1 MVRNNGSS
9 EPNRVASASQPA
21 RVLVVDHDPPPRRL
35 LAKALASVSPLPLEI
50 VEAERAEDAVA
61 AARKASFAAAV
72 VNFDRRALSANME
85 MIAGLREAGIHGPVV
100 ATSSTGSVTA
110 AVEAIRAGVN
120 DFVVKPFQPKEFARR
135 LLARLREHDTHRVA
149 VAEMPAHET
158 DETFEGF
165 IGASGTMKEVYAQI
179 ARIAPSKAPVFV
191 TGESGTG
198 KEVCAEAIHARSRAG
213 NGPFIALNCGAI
225 PKELMESE
233 IFGHV
238 KGAFTSAHEDR
249 AGAAEL
255 ANGGTLFLDEICEMD
270 IALQAKL
277 LRFIQTGTF
286 RRVGGTKEQQV
297 NVRFVCATNR
307 DPKAEVEAG
316 RFREDLYYRLHVL
329 PMNLPALRERGG
341 DILLLARSF
350 LARFAGEEGRA
361 FAGFDAEAESAL
373 LAYRWPGN
381 VRQLQNV
388 IRRVVVLH
396 DGAEVTGAMLDLPVG
411 AAHEAARDT
420 GPLPRVA
427 SPSIDPYWLQEQRII
442 EEALKAFDG
451 NAQKAAAAL
460 EIAPSTIYR
469 KMQSWVQEQLSTPC
483 RTRRSRDG

>member
-1 MVRNNGSS
+1 MVRKDGSQ
-9 EPNRVASASQPA
+9 EPNRVSVASASA
-21 RVLVVDHDPPPRRL
+21 RILVIDHDPATRRTL
-35 LAKALASVSPLPLEI
+35 MAALASVSPLPLEI
-50 VEAERAEDAVA
+50 EEVERAEDGIA
-61 AARKASFAAAV
+61 AARKNSFSSAV
-72 VNFDRRALSANME
+72 VSFDRRALSANME
-85 MIAGLREAGIHGPVV
+85 MVAHLREAGIHGPII

-110 AVEAIRAGVN
+110 AVEAIRSGVN
-120 DFVVKPFQPKEFARR
+120 DFIVKPFQPKEFARR
-135 LLARLREHDTHRVA
+135 MLARMREYDSARVA
-149 VAEMPAHET
+149 LADMPAHET
-158 DETFEGF
+158 EDSFEGF
-165 IGASGTMKEVYAQI
+165 IGASVAMKEVYAQI
-179 ARIAPSKAPVFV
+179 ERVASSKAPVFV

-198 KEVCAEAIHARSRAG
+198 KEVCAEALHIRSRCHS
-213 NGPFIALNCGAI
+213 GPFIALNCGAI

-270 IALQAKL
+270 FALQAKL

-286 RRVGGTKEQQV
+286 RRVGDAKEMKV

-307 DPKAEVEAG
+307 DPKEEVATG

-329 PMNLPALRERGG
+329 PMHLPNLRERGD
-341 DILLLARSF
+341 DILLLARTF
-350 LARFAGEEGRA
+350 LARFAEEEGRH
-361 FAGFDAEAESAL
+361 FNGFDTEAESAL
-373 LAYRWPGN
+373 VSYRWPGN

-396 DGAEVTGAMLDLPVG
+396 DGELVTGAMLDLPSG
-411 AAHEAARDT
+411 ASHEAARDT
-420 GPLPRVA
+420 GPLPRLD
-427 SPSIDPYWLQEQRII
+427 SPSIDPYWMQEQRII
-442 EEALKAFDG
+442 EEALAAFDG

-469 KMQSWVQEQLSTPC
+469 KMQSWSQE
-483 RTRRSRDG
+483 G

>member
-1 MVRNNGSS
+1 MKDGSQ
-9 EPNRVASASQPA
+9 EPNSVALVQT
-21 RVLVVDHDPPPRRL
+21 RVLVIDHDPATRRV
-35 LAKALASVSPLPLEI
+35 LAKALAAVSALPLEI
-50 VEAERAEDAVA
+50 IETERAEDGIA
-61 AARKASFAAAV
+61 AAKLASFDAAV
-72 VNFDRRALSANME
+72 VSFDRRALSANME
-85 MIAGLREAGIHGPVV
+85 MVGNLREAGIHGPIV

-120 DFVVKPFQPKEFARR
+120 DFIVKPFAPKEFARR
-135 LLARLREHDTHRVA
+135 MLARIREYESHRVA
-149 VAEMPAHET
+149 IATTPAHET
-158 DETFEGF
+158 DESFEGF
-165 IGASGTMKEVYAQI
+165 IGVSPAMKDIYAQI
-179 ARIAPSKAPVFV
+179 ERVATSKAPVFV

-198 KEVCAEAIHARSRAG
+198 KEVCAEALHMRSR
-213 NGPFIALNCGAI
+213 NFSGPFIALNCGAI

-233 IFGHV
+233 IFGHM

-270 IALQAKL
+270 VALQAKL

-286 RRVGGTKEQQV
+286 RRVGGAKEQHV

-307 DPKAEVEAG
+307 DPKVEVEAG

-329 PMNLPALRERGG
+329 PMHLPALRERGE

-350 LARFAGEEGRA
+350 LARFAEEEGRA
-361 FAGFDAEAESAL
+361 FNGFDADAEAAL
-373 LAYRWPGN
+373 ISYRWPGN

-396 DGAEVTGAMLDLPVG
+396 DGAEVSGAMLDLPQG
-411 AAHEAARDT
+411 ASHEAARDT
-420 GPLPRVA
+420 GPLPRA
-427 SPSIDPYWLQEQRII
+427 ESPSIDPYWLQEQRII
-442 EEALKAFDG
+442 EEALAAFDG

-469 KMQSWVQEQLSTPC
+469 KMQNWSQ
-483 RTRRSRDG
+483 D

>member
-1 MVRNNGSS
+1 MVRKESS
-9 EPNRVASASQPA
+9 QELGRVSVASAFA
-21 RVLVVDHDPPPRRL
+21 RILVIDHDPATRRTL
-35 LAKALASVSPLPLEI
+35 MAALASVSALPLEI
-50 VEAERAEDAVA
+50 SEFERAEDGLA
-61 AARKASFAAAV
+61 AARSAAYGAAV
-72 VNFDRRALSANME
+72 VTFDRRALSANME
-85 MIAGLREAGIHGPVV
+85 IVAALRAAGIHGPII
-100 ATSSTGSVTA
+100 ATSATGSVTA

-120 DFVVKPFQPKEFARR
+120 DFIVKPFQPKEFARR
-135 LLARLREHDTHRVA
+135 MLARMREFEAARVA
-149 VAEMPAHET
+149 IAELPAHET
-158 DETFEGF
+158 EESFEGF
-165 IGASGTMKEVYAQI
+165 VGNSPAMKDVYAQI
-179 ARIAPSKAPVFV
+179 ERVASSKAPVFV

-198 KEVCAEAIHARSRAG
+198 KEVCAEALHVRSRSHS
-213 NGPFIALNCGAI
+213 GPFIALNCGAI

-270 IALQAKL
+270 FALQSKL

-286 RRVGGTKEQQV
+286 RRVGGAKEMKV

-307 DPKAEVEAG
+307 DPKEEIAIG

-329 PMNLPALRERGG
+329 PMQLPALRERGG
-341 DILLLARSF
+341 DILLLARTF
-350 LARFAGEEGRA
+350 LARFAEEEGRH
-361 FAGFDAEAESAL
+361 FAGFDAEAEAAL
-373 LAYRWPGN
+373 TAYRWPGN

-396 DGAEVTGAMLDLPVG
+396 DGELVTGAMLDLPAG
-411 AAHEAARDT
+411 GTHEAARDT
-420 GPLPRVA
+420 GPLPRQE
-427 SPSIDPYWLQEQRII
+427 SPSIAPYWMQEQRII
-442 EEALKAFDG
+442 EEALAAFDG

-469 KMQSWVQEQLSTPC
+469 KMQSWSQ
-483 RTRRSRDG
+483 D

>member
-1 MVRNNGSS
+1 MVRNNGSQ
-9 EPNRVASASQPA
+9 EPNSVSVASAAS
-21 RVLVVDHDPPPRRL
+21 RILVIDHDPATRRL
-35 LAKALASVSPLPLEI
+35 LAKALASVAPLPLEI
-50 VEAERAEDAVA
+50 FEAERPEDGIT
-61 AARKASFAAAV
+61 AARQGSFSSAV
-72 VNFDRRALSANME
+72 VSFDRRALSANME
-85 MIAGLREAGIHGPVV
+85 MVAALRAAGVQGPII
-100 ATSSTGSVTA
+100 ATSATGSVTA

-135 LLARLREHDTHRVA
+135 MLARIREYESARVA
-149 VAEMPAHET
+149 LAEIPAHET
-158 DETFEGF
+158 DASFEGF
-165 IGASGTMKEVYAQI
+165 IGASATMKDVYAQI
-179 ARIAPSKAPVFV
+179 ERVASSKAPVFV

-198 KEVCAEAIHARSRAG
+198 KEVCAEALHMRSR
-213 NGPFIALNCGAI
+213 NHSGPFIALNCGAI

-270 IALQAKL
+270 FALQAKL

-286 RRVGGTKEQQV
+286 RRVGGAKEMKV

-307 DPKAEVEAG
+307 DPKEEVATG
-316 RFREDLYYRLHVL
+316 RFREDLFYRLHVL
-329 PMNLPALRERGG
+329 PMHLPCLRERGG
-341 DILLLARSF
+341 DILLLARTF
-350 LARFAGEEGRA
+350 LARFAEEEGRH
-361 FAGFDAEAESAL
+361 FQGFDADAEAAL
-373 LAYRWPGN
+373 TAYRWPGN

-396 DGAEVTGAMLDLPVG
+396 DGEFVTGAMLDLPVG
-411 AAHEAARDT
+411 ASHEAARDT
-420 GPLPRVA
+420 GPLPRQP
-427 SPSIDPYWLQEQRII
+427 SPSIDPYWMQEQRII
-442 EEALKAFDG
+442 EEALAAFDG

-469 KMQSWVQEQLSTPC
+469 KMQSWSQE
-483 RTRRSRDG
+483 G

>member
-1 MVRNNGSS
+1 VPS
-9 EPNRVASASQPA
+9 
-21 RVLVVDHDPPPRRL
+21 
-35 LAKALASVSPLPLEI
+35 
-50 VEAERAEDAVA
+50 
-61 AARKASFAAAV
+61 
-72 VNFDRRALSANME
+72 
-85 MIAGLREAGIHGPVV
+85 
-100 ATSSTGSVTA
+100 
-110 AVEAIRAGVN
+110 
-120 DFVVKPFQPKEFARR
+120 
-135 LLARLREHDTHRVA
+135 
-149 VAEMPAHET
+149 HET
-158 DETFEGF
+158 EETFEGF
-165 IGASGTMKEVYAQI
+165 IGASPAMKEIYAQI
-179 ARIAPSKAPVFV
+179 ERVATSKAPVFV

-198 KEVCAEAIHARSRAG
+198 KEVCAEALHLRSR
-213 NGPFIALNCGAI
+213 NFSGPFIALNCGAI

-233 IFGHV
+233 IFGHM

-277 LRFIQTGTF
+277 LRFIQTGSF
-286 RRVGGTKEQQV
+286 RRVGGTKELKV

-329 PMNLPALRERGG
+329 PMHLPALRERGN

-350 LARFAGEEGRA
+350 LARFAEEEGRA
-361 FAGFDAEAESAL
+361 FAGFDTDAEAAL
-373 LAYRWPGN
+373 IAYRWPGN

-396 DGAEVTGAMLDLPVG
+396 DGELVTGAMLDLPQG
-411 AAHEAARDT
+411 ASHEAARDT
-420 GPLPRVA
+420 GPLPRA
-427 SPSIDPYWLQEQRII
+427 DSPSIDPYWLQEQRII
-442 EEALKAFDG
+442 EQALAAFDG

-469 KMQSWVQEQLSTPC
+469 KMQSWSQ
-483 RTRRSRDG
+483 D

>member
-1 MVRNNGSS
+1 MVRKDGSA
-9 EPNRVASASQPA
+9 EPNCVSVASVTA
-21 RVLVVDHDPPPRRL
+21 RILVIDHDPVTRRTL
-35 LAKALASVSPLPLEI
+35 MAALASVSALPLEI
-50 VEAERAEDAVA
+50 VEAERAEDGIA
-61 AARKASFAAAV
+61 AAQRATFSSAV
-72 VNFDRRALSANME
+72 VSFDRRALSANME
-85 MIAGLREAGIHGPVV
+85 MVAELREAGIHGPII

-135 LLARLREHDTHRVA
+135 MLARVREYESARVA
-149 VAEMPAHET
+149 VAEIPGHET
-158 DETFEGF
+158 EESFEGF
-165 IGASGTMKEVYAQI
+165 IGASNAMKDVYAQI
-179 ARIAPSKAPVFV
+179 ERVASSKAPVFV

-198 KEVCAEAIHARSRAG
+198 KEVCAEALHIRSRG
-213 NGPFIALNCGAI
+213 HSGPFIALNCGAI
-225 PKELMESE
+225 PKDLMESE

-270 IALQAKL
+270 FALQAKL

-286 RRVGGTKEQQV
+286 RRVGGTKEMKV

-307 DPKAEVEAG
+307 DPKEEVAMG

-329 PMNLPALRERGG
+329 PMHLPALRERG
-341 DILLLARSF
+341 DDVLLLARTF
-350 LARFAGEEGRA
+350 LARFAEEEGRH
-361 FAGFDAEAESAL
+361 FHGFDADAEAAL
-373 LAYRWPGN
+373 MSYNWPGN
-381 VRQLQNV
+381 VRQLQNI

-396 DGAEVTGAMLDLPVG
+396 DGDCVTGPMLDLPIG
-411 AAHEAARDT
+411 AAHEASRDT
-420 GPLPRVA
+420 GPLPRME
-427 SPSIDPYWLQEQRII
+427 SPSIDPYWMQEQRII

-469 KMQSWVQEQLSTPC
+469 KMQNWTQ
-483 RTRRSRDG
+483 D

>member
-1 MVRNNGSS
+1 MVRKDGSQ
-9 EPNRVASASQPA
+9 EPNRVSVASASA
-21 RVLVVDHDPPPRRL
+21 RILIVDHDPATRRL
-35 LAKALASVSPLPLEI
+35 LMKALAAISPLPLEI
-50 VEAERAEDAVA
+50 EEAERAEDGIA
-61 AARKASFAAAV
+61 AARRASFAAAV
-72 VNFDRRALSANME
+72 VTFDRRALSANME
-85 MIAGLREAGIHGPVV
+85 MVGALREAGIHGPIV

-110 AVEAIRAGVN
+110 AVEAIRSGVN
-120 DFVVKPFQPKEFARR
+120 DFVVKPFQSKEFARR
-135 LLARLREHDTHRVA
+135 MLARMNEYESARIA
-149 VAEMPAHET
+149 VAEVPAHET
-158 DETFEGF
+158 EESFEGF
-165 IGASGTMKEVYAQI
+165 IGASPAMKEVYAQI
-179 ARIAPSKAPVFV
+179 ERVASSKAPVFV

-198 KEVCAEAIHARSRAG
+198 KEVCAEALHVRSRCHS
-213 NGPFIALNCGAI
+213 GPFIALNCGAI

-255 ANGGTLFLDEICEMD
+255 ANSGTLFLDEICEMD
-270 IALQAKL
+270 FALQAKL

-286 RRVGGTKEQQV
+286 RRVGGTKEVKV

-307 DPKAEVEAG
+307 DPKEEIAIG

-329 PMNLPALRERGG
+329 PMHLPSLRERGD
-341 DILLLARSF
+341 DILLLARTF
-350 LARFAGEEGRA
+350 LARFAEEEGRH
-361 FAGFDAEAESAL
+361 FHGFDADAETAL
-373 LAYRWPGN
+373 TAYNWPGN

-396 DGAEVTGAMLDLPVG
+396 DGERVTGAMLDLPVG

-420 GPLPRVA
+420 GPLPRVQG
-427 SPSIDPYWLQEQRII
+427 PSIDPYWMQEQRII
-442 EEALKAFDG
+442 EEALAAFDG

-469 KMQSWVQEQLSTPC
+469 KMQSWGQE
-483 RTRRSRDG
+483 

>member
-1 MVRNNGSS
+1 MLRPGVLRSMQPSS
-9 EPNRVASASQPA
+9 PSTGARFRPIWKWSAY
-21 RVLVVDHDPPPRRL
+21 
-35 LAKALASVSPLPLEI
+35 
-50 VEAERAEDAVA
+50 
-61 AARKASFAAAV
+61 
-72 VNFDRRALSANME
+72 
-85 MIAGLREAGIHGPVV
+85 LREAGIHGPIV

-120 DFVVKPFQPKEFARR
+120 DFIVKPFQPKEFARR
-135 LLARLREHDTHRVA
+135 MLARIREYESHRVA
-149 VAEMPAHET
+149 IATTPAHET
-158 DETFEGF
+158 DESFEGF
-165 IGASGTMKEVYAQI
+165 IGVSTAMKDIYAQI
-179 ARIAPSKAPVFV
+179 ERVATSKAPVFV

-198 KEVCAEAIHARSRAG
+198 KEVCAEALHMRSR
-213 NGPFIALNCGAI
+213 NFSGPFIALNCGAI

-233 IFGHV
+233 IFGHM

-270 IALQAKL
+270 VALQAKL

-286 RRVGGTKEQQV
+286 RRVGGAKEQHV

-307 DPKAEVEAG
+307 DPKIEVEAG
-316 RFREDLYYRLHVL
+316 RFREDLFYRLHVL
-329 PMNLPALRERGG
+329 PMHLPALRERGE

-350 LARFAGEEGRA
+350 LARFAEEEGRA
-361 FAGFDAEAESAL
+361 FAGFDAEAEATLIS
-373 LAYRWPGN
+373 YRWPGN

-396 DGAEVTGAMLDLPVG
+396 DGEEVTGAMLDLPQG
-411 AAHEAARDT
+411 ASHEAARDT
-420 GPLPRVA
+420 GPLPRTE

-442 EEALKAFDG
+442 EEALAAFDG

-469 KMQSWVQEQLSTPC
+469 KMQGWTQ
-483 RTRRSRDG
+483 G

>member
-1 MVRNNGSS
+1 MVRNNGSQ
-9 EPNRVASASQPA
+9 EPERVSVASASA
-21 RVLVVDHDPPPRRL
+21 CILIIDHDPATRRL
-35 LAKALASVSPLPLEI
+35 LMKALASVSPLPLQI
-50 VEAERAEDAVA
+50 AEFERSEDAVA
-61 AARKASFAAAV
+61 AARSVAFGAAV
-72 VNFDRRALSANME
+72 VSFDRRALSANME
-85 MIAGLREAGIHGPVV
+85 MVANLREAGIHGPII

-120 DFVVKPFQPKEFARR
+120 DFIVKPFQPKEFARR
-135 LLARLREHDTHRVA
+135 MLARMRECESARLAIAQV
-149 VAEMPAHET
+149 PPHET
-158 DETFEGF
+158 DESFEGF
-165 IGASGTMKEVYAQI
+165 IGASPAMKDVYAQI
-179 ARIAPSKAPVFV
+179 ERVASSKAPVFV

-198 KEVCAEAIHARSRAG
+198 KEVCAEALHVRSR
-213 NGPFIALNCGAI
+213 NHSGPFIALNCGAI

-270 IALQAKL
+270 FALQAKL

-286 RRVGGTKEQQV
+286 RRVGGAKEMKV

-307 DPKAEVEAG
+307 DPKAEIAAR

-329 PMNLPALRERGG
+329 PMHLPSLRERGH
-341 DILLLARSF
+341 DVLLLARSF
-350 LARFAGEEGRA
+350 LARFAEEEGRG
-361 FAGFDAEAESAL
+361 FMGFDADAEAAL
-373 LAYRWPGN
+373 ADYRWPGN

-396 DGAEVTGAMLDLPVG
+396 DGELVTGAMLDLPAPG
-411 AAHEAARDT
+411 THEAARDT
-420 GPLPRVA
+420 GPLPRR
-427 SPSIDPYWLQEQRII
+427 SGPSIAPYWMQEQRII
-442 EEALKAFDG
+442 EEALAAFDG

-469 KMQSWVQEQLSTPC
+469 KMQSWSQE
-483 RTRRSRDG
+483 G

>member
-1 MVRNNGSS
+1 MVRKDGSQ
-9 EPNRVASASQPA
+9 EPMCVSVASAAA
-21 RVLVVDHDPPPRRL
+21 RILVIDHDPATRRL
-35 LAKALASVSPLPLEI
+35 LAAALASLSPLPLEI
-50 VEAERAEDAVA
+50 VEAERAEDGI
-61 AARKASFAAAV
+61 ASAQNGTFLSAV
-72 VNFDRRALSANME
+72 VSFDRRALSANME
-85 MIAGLREAGIHGPVV
+85 MVGALREAGIHGPIV

-110 AVEAIRAGVN
+110 AVEAIRSGVN
-120 DFVVKPFQPKEFARR
+120 DFIVKPFQAKEFARR
-135 LLARLREHDTHRVA
+135 MLARIREYESARIAIAQTP
-149 VAEMPAHET
+149 MHES
-158 DETFEGF
+158 DDSFEGF
-165 IGASGTMKEVYAQI
+165 VGASPAMKEVYAQI
-179 ARIAPSKAPVFV
+179 ERIASSKAPVFV

-198 KEVCAEAIHARSRAG
+198 KEVCAEALHIRSR
-213 NGPFIALNCGAI
+213 NHSGPFIALNCGAI

-270 IALQAKL
+270 VALQAKL

-286 RRVGGTKEQQV
+286 RRVGGAKEMKV

-307 DPKAEVEAG
+307 DPKEEVATG

-329 PMNLPALRERGG
+329 PMHLPSLRERGG
-341 DILLLARSF
+341 DILLLARTF
-350 LARFAGEEGRA
+350 LGRFAEEEDRH
-361 FAGFDAEAESAL
+361 FHGFDTDAEAAL
-373 LAYRWPGN
+373 MAYNWPGN

-396 DGAEVTGAMLDLPVG
+396 DGELVTGAMLDLPVG
-411 AAHEAARDT
+411 ASHEAARDT
-420 GPLPRVA
+420 GPLPRME
-427 SPSIDPYWLQEQRII
+427 SPSIDPYWMQEQRII
-442 EEALKAFDG
+442 EEALAAFDG

-469 KMQSWVQEQLSTPC
+469 KMQSWGQE
-483 RTRRSRDG
+483 

>member
-1 MVRNNGSS
+1 MVRKDGSQ
-9 EPNRVASASQPA
+9 EPNSVASVAA
-21 RVLVVDHDPPPRRL
+21 RVLVIDHDPATRRI
-35 LAKALASVSPLPLEI
+35 LAKALASVSSLPLEVI
-50 VEAERAEDAVA
+50 EAEQAEAGIA
-61 AARKASFAAAV
+61 AAKQASFGAAV
-72 VNFDRRALSANME
+72 VSFDRRALSANME
-85 MIAGLREAGIHGPVV
+85 MVASLREAGIHGPIV

-110 AVEAIRAGVN
+110 AVEAIRSGVN

-135 LLARLREHDTHRVA
+135 MLARMREYESHRVA
-149 VAEMPAHET
+149 LASVPSHET
-158 DETFEGF
+158 EESFEGF
-165 IGASGTMKEVYAQI
+165 IGASPAMKEIYAQI
-179 ARIAPSKAPVFV
+179 ERVATSKAPVFV
-191 TGESGTG
+191 TGESGAG
-198 KEVCAEAIHARSRAG
+198 KEVCAEALHLRSR
-213 NGPFIALNCGAI
+213 NFSGPFIALNCGAI

-233 IFGHV
+233 IFGHM

-277 LRFIQTGTF
+277 LRFIQTGSF
-286 RRVGGTKEQQV
+286 RRVGGTKELKV

-329 PMNLPALRERGG
+329 PMHLPALRERGD

-350 LARFAGEEGRA
+350 LARFAEEEGRA
-361 FAGFDAEAESAL
+361 FAGFDADAEVAL
-373 LAYRWPGN
+373 VSYRWPGN

-396 DGAEVTGAMLDLPVG
+396 DGSLVTGAMLDLPQG

-420 GPLPRVA
+420 GPLPRTD

-442 EEALKAFDG
+442 EQALAAFDG

-469 KMQSWVQEQLSTPC
+469 KMQNWSQ
-483 RTRRSRDG
+483 D